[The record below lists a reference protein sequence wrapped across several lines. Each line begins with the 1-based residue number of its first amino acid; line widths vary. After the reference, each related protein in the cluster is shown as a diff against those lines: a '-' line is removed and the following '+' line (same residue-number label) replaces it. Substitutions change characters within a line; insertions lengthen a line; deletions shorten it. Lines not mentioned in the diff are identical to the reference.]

1 MRELWIT
8 YSAIE
13 HVTHQ
18 FELPALFHFLSVSCW
33 LVHKI
38 RNESESIQCCF
49 NSLLLSSKLLA
60 IIQYQQANLLL
71 LARLYGGEEP
81 HATNSRI

>member
-33 LVHKI
+33 PVHKI
-38 RNESESIQCCF
+38 RNEF
-49 NSLLLSSKLLA
+49 
-60 IIQYQQANLLL
+60 
-71 LARLYGGEEP
+71 
-81 HATNSRI
+81 RIHQVLF